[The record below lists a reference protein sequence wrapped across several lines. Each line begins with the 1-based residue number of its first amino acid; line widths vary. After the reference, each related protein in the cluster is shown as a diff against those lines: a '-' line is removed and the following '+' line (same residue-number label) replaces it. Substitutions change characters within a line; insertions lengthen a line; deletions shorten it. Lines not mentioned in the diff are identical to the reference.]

1 MVRHDVQLLPLLGS
15 FVGDKGTV
23 DVRWPQIERL
33 ILNNREVAKV
43 KTAAGAAVQL
53 YPHIRPTES
62 EKAAI
67 IRHLTE
73 VRGQPPAA
81 VHCTSELFEIL
92 DQQAGDDD
100 EETEIDSE

>member
-1 MVRHDVQLLPLLGS
+1 MVRHEVQLLPLVGS
-15 FVGDKGTV
+15 FVGDKGKV

-43 KTAAGAAVQL
+43 KTVAGAAVQL
-53 YPHIRPTES
+53 YPHIKPTES

-67 IRHLTE
+67 IQHLTE

-81 VHCTSELFEIL
+81 LHCTSELFEIM
-92 DQQAGDDD
+92 DAAGTDDD